1 MYKVTS
7 KLKIVAF
14 SLIILGA
21 LLTAVGF
28 WQVPASQDAVKEM
41 LANEA
46 AHGGGHA
53 IESNEHH
60 DVATVSHGD
69 ASHETSVS
77 GEHHGESAHGVS
89 HEDEHAEHVYHQ
101 LKNRPWSAV
110 YVAAFFFFMIGLGAL
125 AFHAVQKAAQAGWS
139 PVLFRVMEGV
149 SSYILPGGIIM
160 FLLLLA
166 TGLGA
171 NHIFIWMNEG
181 VDVVGHENYDAIVA
195 GKTGFLNVPFWLFRA
210 GAFLVGWNIYR
221 WNIRKFGLK
230 QDEAEDGDI
239 AWYKKGFKHS
249 AMFLVFF
256 IVTESIMSWDWI
268 MSFDPHW
275 FSTLFGWYVFASM
288 FVSAITAIALV
299 TIFLKSKG
307 YLEFVNDSH
316 IHDLAKFMF
325 GISIFWTYLWF
336 SQFML
341 IWYSNI
347 PEEVT
352 YFVTRIEDY
361 NIVFFGMVAINFL
374 FPLLILMNS
383 DFKRINWFV
392 VTAGLFIIVGHYL
405 DIYVMVMPS
414 TVGESWFIGFPE
426 IGSFLFFAGLFIF
439 YVFHTISKAPLL
451 VKGDPYVGESKHFHY

>member
-14 SLIILGA
+14 TLMIIGA

-28 WQVPASQDAVKEM
+28 WQVPDSEAAVKEM
-41 LANEA
+41 LAKEA

-53 IESNEHH
+53 MVANEHH
-60 DVATVSHGD
+60 EEPTSHGETSHATPDSTDGHHDD
-69 ASHETSVS
+69 ASH
-77 GEHHGESAHGVS
+77 GKS
-89 HEDEHAEHVYHQ
+89 HDDVHAEHVYHQ
-101 LKNRPWSAV
+101 LQNRPWSAV

-160 FLLLLA
+160 FLLLMA

-171 NHIFIWMNEG
+171 NHIFIWMKEG
-181 VDVVGHENYDAIVA
+181 VDVIGHENYDPLVA
-195 GKTGFLNVPFWLFRA
+195 GKTGFLNVPFLLFRA
-210 GAFLVGWNIYR
+210 GAFLVGWNLYR
-221 WNIRKFGLK
+221 WNIRRFGLK
-230 QDEAEDGDI
+230 QDEAKDGDI
-239 AWYKKGFKHS
+239 VWYKKGFKHS

-288 FVSAITAIALV
+288 FVSGITAIALV

-361 NIVFFGMVAINFL
+361 NILFFGMVAINFL

-383 DFKRINWFV
+383 DFKRVNWFV
-392 VTAGLFIIVGHYL
+392 VTAGLFIIIGHYL

-426 IGSFLFFAGLFIF
+426 IGSFLFFAGLFIL